1 MRRYQGCERT
11 CQLRRLLKLLHK
23 AFKVQ
28 GRRLRFYRF
37 FWWTDVAKIRLGIEG
52 CLEFLSVDLSILVQN
67 VSIDT
72 GYHVDLG
79 MARIALGGFQIA
91 VVEFQF
97 VGGTGMTERMKDH
110 LRQPCVLTEL
120 CKLFEDDPI
129 LAGPSIGKCHH
140 QIEVLILVT
149 QEAFQLVLGLLP
161 FPQNVG
167 QRFRQPHLTDTG
179 VGFRLFK
186 IILVLVFGMSGVK
199 M

>member
-28 GRRLRFYRF
+28 GRRFRFCRFLRR
-37 FWWTDVAKIRLGIEG
+37 TDIAKIRLGIEG
-52 CLEFLSVDLSILVQN
+52 SLEFLSIDLSILVQN

-79 MARIALGGFQIA
+79 MACIALGGFQIA
-91 VVEFQF
+91 VVQFQL
-97 VGGTGMTERMKDH
+97 VGGTGMTERMKHH

-129 LAGPSIGKCHH
+129 LAGPSIGKCHN
-140 QIEVLILVT
+140 QIEVLILVAK
-149 QEAFQLVLGLLP
+149 EAFQLVLGLLP
-161 FPQNVG
+161 FPQNVS
-167 QRFRQPHLTDTG
+167 QCFWQPHL
-179 VGFRLFK
+179 
-186 IILVLVFGMSGVK
+186 SG
-199 M
+199 

>member
-11 CQLRRLLKLLHK
+11 RQLRRLLKLLHK

-28 GRRLRFYRF
+28 GRRLRFCRF
-37 FWWTDVAKIRLGIEG
+37 FRWTDIAKIRLGIEG
-52 CLEFLSVDLSILVQN
+52 SLEFLSIDLSILVQN

-72 GYHVDLG
+72 GYHVNLG
-79 MARIALGGFQIA
+79 MACIALGGFQIA

-97 VGGTGMTERMKDH
+97 VGGTGMTERMEDH

-129 LAGPSIGKCHH
+129 LAGPSIGKCHN
-140 QIEVLILVT
+140 QIEVLILVA

-161 FPQNVG
+161 FPQDVG
-167 QRFRQPHLTDTG
+167 QRFRQPHLTDAG

>member
-11 CQLRRLLKLLHK
+11 CKLRRLLKLLHK
-23 AFKVQ
+23 TFKVQ
-28 GRRLRFYRF
+28 GRRFRFCRFLRR
-37 FWWTDVAKIRLGIEG
+37 TDIAKIRLGIEG
-52 CLEFLSVDLSILVQN
+52 CLKFLSIDLSILVQN

-79 MARIALGGFQIA
+79 MTRIALSGFQIA
-91 VVEFQF
+91 VVQFQF

-140 QIEVLILVT
+140 QIEVLILVA
-149 QEAFQLVLGLLP
+149 QETFQLVLGFLP
-161 FPQNVG
+161 LPQNVG
-167 QRFRQPHLTDTG
+167 QRFRQPHLTDAG
-179 VGFRLFK
+179 IGFRLFR
-186 IILVLVFGMSGVK
+186 IILVLVFGISGVK